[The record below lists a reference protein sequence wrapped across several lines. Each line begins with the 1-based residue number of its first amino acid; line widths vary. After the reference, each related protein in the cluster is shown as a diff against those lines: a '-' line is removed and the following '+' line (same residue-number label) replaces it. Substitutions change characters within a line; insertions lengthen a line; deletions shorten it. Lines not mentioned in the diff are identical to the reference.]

1 MSPRARAHMDGR
13 STSAMIVL
21 AVAACGPKPP
31 AWALRD
37 RGQSHASAPDKPV
50 ASIDPAGIDDL
61 DERQVLGA
69 LAAAGDRAPAGRPP
83 VRAGRLPPPPRPH
96 PGGPALRVRPAAAAR
111 PGAGDPR
118 RGAPRAG
125 RTGP

>member
-69 LAAAGDRAPAGRPP
+69 LAAAGDRAPAGR
-83 VRAGRLPPPPRPH
+83 L
-96 PGGPALRVRPAAAAR
+96 ALRAARLAHHRGDDAEARALVVRAAAA
-111 PGAGDPR
+111 ADES
-118 RGAPRAG
+118 AVHAELA
-125 RTGP
+125 